1 MNPLPEDQDSPLAF
15 ARSLGPESEALLS
28 KERVIAA
35 VREKVQAGIPVEDAV
50 LAEVHGK
57 AAEDRQLADEFLAHF
72 LSEFLRLGHSA
83 LSPGLRRFLDTG
95 DLVQSVLGD
104 LWPELAGIR
113 FESRG
118 AFLSLL
124 AQKLRWKAMGHA
136 RGLRAGRRREDLRA
150 PISLSRLSVSTGG
163 GSPPSLAGDK
173 EEADRFLLALVRLPE
188 RDRTILRLHFR
199 GTALAEIGAEVGLAP
214 RSASV
219 ALQRAIK
226 RAQALLH

>member
-1 MNPLPEDQDSPLAF
+1 MNALPEDRDSPQAF
-15 ARSLGPESEALLS
+15 AQSLGPESGALLS
-28 KERVIAA
+28 QEKILSA
-35 VREKVQAGIPVEDAV
+35 VQKRVQAGITMEDAV
-50 LAEVHGK
+50 LSEVHQK
-57 AAEDRQLADEFLAHF
+57 ASENRLLADEFLAHF
-72 LSEFLRLGHSA
+72 LSDFLRLGHGA

-104 LWPELAGIR
+104 LWTELAGIR

-136 RGLRAGRRREDLRA
+136 RGLRAGRRREDLRT
-150 PISLSRLSVSTGG
+150 PISLSRLSVPTGG
-163 GSPPSLAGDK
+163 GSPPSLAAGK
-173 EEADRFLLALVRLPE
+173 EETDRFLLALVRLPE

-199 GTALAEIGAEVGLAP
+199 GTALAEIAAQVGLAP

-219 ALQRAIK
+219 ALQRAIQ
-226 RAQALLH
+226 RAQALLR